1 MKPIIPAKIPG
12 YIQTSGEICKDTT
25 EQQLSPR
32 DRYDVWAESYDK
44 NTASFGWTA
53 PQFLLEATIHHAPP
67 AGFLRVLDV
76 GVGTGQASLPYLEIG
91 ACVTGLDV
99 SPQMLHQAQ
108 SNYPQFHAL
117 IEHDFNH
124 SLVEAALQAQSF
136 DVVLSCGALHFAK
149 DLSRTLTELRWVLA
163 EGGVLAFT
171 YIPLQ
176 ARKFSTSAQIHDPND
191 VEHLLQ
197 QLGLTVLD
205 HESFVAY
212 YDGGDSQDPVVYR
225 RVVARCSKPGI
236 SLPAILR
243 DIDRTACVDRSRL
256 LDLVSQP
263 LMTGTLTTDW
273 TYNYTKVRNENQDLV
288 ETLRAQVK
296 TGEVKPKHLPL
307 PKTTG
312 GSARQ
317 GKQECDVLV
326 LMPHPDDESIYAG
339 GTIASLTEAGKRVKL
354 VVATDGA
361 AGRGGEE
368 SRRVEQRALELRRA
382 AECLNI
388 EQVEWLGL
396 VDFGKYRDASRMQP
410 TTAADALQ
418 IWGLDSTLA
427 LLVRTIRK
435 HRPQI
440 LLTLHPEVDPNYSL
454 HGHHLGLGVA
464 ALVAFHLAADSGFII
479 PEAAN
484 LLPWAIEQHYTMV
497 PAHHCGFNILQVEID
512 RQQKLEALSAYE
524 TQHYSTQR
532 LIRDL
537 KTEVPSASFE
547 TLQLLQARSRQTFI
561 TATVLRSH
569 QKLHKLAINRD
580 WVSTHKSVRQR
591 LYPREGLTKL
601 LQRQAKCWGSSEAV
615 LTNIKKLCHPH
626 TVAVVTGQQVGV
638 FGGPAYTLYKALG
651 AIKLAQQLTAQGIP
665 AIPIFWMA
673 SYDSDLDEVQ
683 HIKLLVNQTEPQT
696 LSLDLPITQRLVGST
711 SLGEGIH
718 SLLNEMEQALGEL
731 PHSKEV
737 VAALQAIYQP
747 GTTFAE
753 AFARWLSVL
762 TKEFGLIIL
771 DPSTREFAELARHA
785 IARELFGDER
795 SQIPLARARQ
805 TLAAQGLS
813 ETISTD
819 RDVLQVFFV
828 DGDGTRRRMLP
839 AKEGFAL
846 QNSNIHLTDDAVRNL
861 LEQQPERFTPSA
873 LLRPICQDTVLPTI
887 AYVAGPTEQQYFAQ
901 LKEVYTWAKIPMP
914 QIIARPSFTVLD
926 STISKQL
933 VDAGGTA
940 LLLSSDDPSNRLG
953 RAGLPEEVRI
963 AFDELETLQQQC
975 FALRTSAMVGQVV
988 GPEAIALKHS
998 IEQWLSTTEPILKSW
1013 GAKRPL
1019 EALTRAKVEFPP
1031 LMATVCSDLQRSGN
1045 RSSPPPTRNV
1055 VTLTQ
1060 ALARLESTLIREGR
1074 RQNASGIAAFAYI
1087 SPKGKPQERSLSVAE
1102 LIATHGFDIV
1112 SHLLPISC
1120 PDTALAVKLCLS
1132 H

>member
-1 MKPIIPAKIPG
+1 MT
-12 YIQTSGEICKDTT
+12 QNTVSNVN
-25 EQQLSPR
+25 LNPR

-44 NTASFGWTA
+44 STASFGWTA

-108 SNYPQFHAL
+108 SKYPQFHAL
-117 IEHDFNH
+117 IEHDFNYP
-124 SLVEAALQAQSF
+124 LVEAGLLASSF
-136 DVVLSCGALHFAK
+136 DVILSCGALHFAK
-149 DLSRTLTELRWVLA
+149 DLSRSLTQLRWALA
-163 EGGVLAFT
+163 PGGVLAFT
-171 YIPLQ
+171 YIPPQ
-176 ARKFSTSAQIHDPND
+176 SRKFSTAAHLHEPNT

-197 QLGLTVLD
+197 QLELTVLD
-205 HESFVAY
+205 HKSFVAY
-212 YDGGDSQDPVVYR
+212 YDGGDSQDPVVYQ
-225 RVVARCSKPGI
+225 RVVARCSQPGI
-236 SLPAILR
+236 SLPAILQ

-256 LDLVSQP
+256 LDVVNLP
-263 LMTGTLTTDW
+263 LMTGKLTTNWSFD
-273 TYNYTKVRNENQDLV
+273 YTKVRNENQDLV
-288 ETLRAQVK
+288 ETLRSQLK
-296 TGEVKPKHLPL
+296 TGEIKSRHLPL

-312 GSARQ
+312 ELARQ
-317 GKQECDVLV
+317 GKPECDVLV

-339 GTIASLTEAGKRVKL
+339 GTIAALAEAGQRVRL

-361 AGRGGEE
+361 AGRGGEH

-388 EQVEWLGL
+388 EKLECLGL

-410 TTAADALQ
+410 TTAADALR

-464 ALVAFHLAADSGFII
+464 ALVAFHLAADPGFII
-479 PEAAN
+479 PEATN

-497 PAHHCGFNILQVEID
+497 PTHHDGSNILRVEID
-512 RQQKLEALSAYE
+512 RQQKLKALSAYE

-532 LIRDL
+532 LMTDL
-537 KTEVPSASFE
+537 KTEVPHASFE
-547 TLQLLQARSRQTFI
+547 TLQLLQARCRRTFM
-561 TATVLRSH
+561 TATVLPSH
-569 QKLHKLAINRD
+569 QKLHKLAVNRD
-580 WVSTHKSVRQR
+580 WVSTYKSIRQR
-591 LYPREGLTKL
+591 LYPREALTKL
-601 LQRQAKCWGSSEAV
+601 LQRQAECWGSSEAV
-615 LTNIKKLCHPH
+615 FANIKKLSHPH

-651 AIKLAQQLTAQGIP
+651 AIQQAQDLTAQGIP
-665 AIPIFWMA
+665 AVPIFWMA

-683 HIKLLVNQTEPQT
+683 HVKLLAHQTEPKT
-696 LSLDLPITQRLVGST
+696 LSLELPVTHRLVGST
-711 SLGEGIH
+711 PLGEGIH
-718 SLLNEMEQALGEL
+718 SLLNEMEQALGQL
-731 PHSKEV
+731 PRSQEV
-737 VAALQAIYQP
+737 FAALQAIYQAE
-747 GTTFAE
+747 TTFAE
-753 AFARWLSVL
+753 AFARWLSLL
-762 TKEFGLIIL
+762 TKDFGLIIL
-771 DPSTREFAELARHA
+771 DPSTREFAELARPA

-795 SQIPLARARQ
+795 SQIPLARAREAL
-805 TLAAQGLS
+805 TARGLS
-813 ETISTD
+813 ETIPTD
-819 RDVLQVFFV
+819 RDVLQIFFV
-828 DGDGTRRRMLP
+828 DADGTRRRMLP

-846 QNSNIHLTDDAVRNL
+846 QNSNIYLADDAVRNL

-887 AYVAGPTEQQYFAQ
+887 AYVAGPTEQQYFVQ

-914 QIIARPSFTVLD
+914 QIVARPSFTVLD
-926 STISKQL
+926 NTISKQL

-940 LLLSSDDPSNRLG
+940 LLLSCDDPSNRLG

-963 AFDELETLQQQC
+963 AFDKLETLQQQC
-975 FALRTSAMVGQVV
+975 FALRTSAIVGQAV

-998 IEQWLSTTEPILKSW
+998 VEQWLFTTEPILKSW
-1013 GAKRPL
+1013 GAKRPI
-1019 EALTRAKVEFPP
+1019 EAFTRAKVEFPS
-1031 LMATVCSDLQRSGN
+1031 LMATVCLDLQRSGS

-1055 VTLTQ
+1055 VSLAQ
-1060 ALARLESTLIREGR
+1060 ALARLESTLIRSGR

-1087 SPKGKPQERSLSVAE
+1087 SPKGKPQERSLGVAE
-1102 LIATHGFDIV
+1102 LIATHGFAIV

-1120 PDTALAVKLCLS
+1120 CDRIETRVITVHHS
-1132 H
+1132 

>member
-1 MKPIIPAKIPG
+1 MT
-12 YIQTSGEICKDTT
+12 QNTVSNVN
-25 EQQLSPR
+25 LNPR
-32 DRYDVWAESYDK
+32 DRYDFWAESYDK
-44 NTASFGWTA
+44 STASFGWTA

-67 AGFLRVLDV
+67 AGFLQVLDV

-99 SPQMLHQAQ
+99 SPQMLQQAQ
-108 SNYPQFHAL
+108 SKYPQFHAL

-124 SLVEAALQAQSF
+124 PLVEAGLQAQSF

-149 DLSRTLTELRWVLA
+149 DLSRTLAELRWVLA
-163 EGGVLAFT
+163 AGGVLAFT
-171 YIPLQ
+171 YIPPQ
-176 ARKFSTSAQIHDPND
+176 GRKFSTAACLYDPNT

-197 QLGLTVLD
+197 QLDLTVLD
-205 HESFVAY
+205 HQSFVAY
-212 YDGGDSQDPVVYR
+212 YEGGDFQDPVVYQ
-225 RVVARCSKPGI
+225 RVVARCSQQGI

-263 LMTGTLTTDW
+263 LMTGTLATDW
-273 TYNYTKVRNENQDLV
+273 TYEYTKVRNENQNLV
-288 ETLRAQVK
+288 ETLRSQLKTGQVK
-296 TGEVKPKHLPL
+296 PRHLPL

-312 GSARQ
+312 ESARQ
-317 GKQECDVLV
+317 GKPECDVLV

-339 GTIASLTEAGKRVKL
+339 GTIAALTEAGKRVRL

-361 AGRGGEE
+361 AGRGGEH

-388 EQVEWLGL
+388 EQVESLGL
-396 VDFGKYRDASRMQP
+396 VDFGKYRDVSRMQP

-418 IWGLDSTLA
+418 RWELDPTLA

-464 ALVAFHLAADSGFII
+464 ALIAFHLAADPGFIV
-479 PEAAN
+479 PEATH

-497 PAHHCGFNILQVEID
+497 PTHHQGSNILRVEID
-512 RQQKLEALSAYE
+512 RQQKLKALFAYE
-524 TQHYSTQR
+524 SQHYSTQR
-532 LIRDL
+532 LITDL
-537 KTEVPSASFE
+537 KTDTPSASFE
-547 TLQLLQARSRQTFI
+547 TLQLLQARCHGTLI
-561 TATVLRSH
+561 AATVLRSH
-569 QKLHKLAINRD
+569 PKLHKLAINRD
-580 WVSTHKSVRQR
+580 WVSAYKNLRQR
-591 LYPREGLTKL
+591 LYPREALTKL
-601 LQRQAKCWGSSEAV
+601 LQQQAECWGSSEAAFA
-615 LTNIKKLCHPH
+615 NIKKLSHPH

-651 AIKLAQQLTAQGIP
+651 AIQLAQHLTVQGIP
-665 AIPIFWMA
+665 AVPIFWMA

-683 HIKLLVNQTEPQT
+683 HVQLLAHQTEPKI
-696 LSLDLPITQRLVGST
+696 LSLELPVTQRLVGST
-711 SLGEGIH
+711 PLGEGIH
-718 SLLNEMEQALGEL
+718 ALLKQIEQTLAQR
-731 PHSKEV
+731 PHSQEV
-737 VAALQAIYQP
+737 VAALQTIYQP

-753 AFARWLSVL
+753 AFARWLSLL
-762 TKEFGLIIL
+762 TKEFGLIVL
-771 DPSTREFAELARHA
+771 DPSTREFAELARNA
-785 IARELFGDER
+785 IAKELFGDER
-795 SQIPLARARQ
+795 SQIPLTRARQ
-805 TLAAQGLS
+805 ALAERGLS
-813 ETISTD
+813 ETIPTD

-828 DGDGTRRRMLP
+828 DADGTRRRMLP

-846 QNSNIHLTDDAVRNL
+846 QNSKIHLTDDAVRTL

-887 AYVAGPTEQQYFAQ
+887 ACVAGPTEQQYFAQ
-901 LKEVYTWAKIPMP
+901 LREVYTWANIPMP
-914 QIIARPSFTVLD
+914 QIVTRPSFTVLD

-933 VDAGGTA
+933 VDAGGTN

-953 RAGLPEEVRI
+953 RVGLPEELRI
-963 AFDELETLQQQC
+963 AFDKLETLQQQC
-975 FALRTSAMVGQVV
+975 FALRTAAVVGQSIAQ
-988 GPEAIALKHS
+988 EAIALKHS

-1019 EALTRAKVEFPP
+1019 EAFTRAKVELPP
-1031 LMATVCSDLQRSGN
+1031 LIATVCSDLQRSGS
-1045 RSSPPPTRNV
+1045 RSNPPPTRNV
-1055 VTLTQ
+1055 V
-1060 ALARLESTLIREGR
+1060 ALAQTLSRLESTLIREGR
-1074 RQNASGIAAFAYI
+1074 RQNASGLAAFACI
-1087 SPKGKPQERSLSVAE
+1087 SPKGKPQERHLSVAE
-1102 LIATHGFDIV
+1102 LIATHGFAIV

-1120 PDTALAVKLCLS
+1120 PDLIETRVITVHHS
-1132 H
+1132 